1 MPVPNNNL
9 PWFRNIF
16 FVIWKKIEFFKY
28 MNELGLDRKLTNT
41 FVLYERPQVS
51 GWFHFPAQLF
61 YFVQII

>member
-1 MPVPNNNL
+1 
-9 PWFRNIF
+9 
-16 FVIWKKIEFFKY
+16 